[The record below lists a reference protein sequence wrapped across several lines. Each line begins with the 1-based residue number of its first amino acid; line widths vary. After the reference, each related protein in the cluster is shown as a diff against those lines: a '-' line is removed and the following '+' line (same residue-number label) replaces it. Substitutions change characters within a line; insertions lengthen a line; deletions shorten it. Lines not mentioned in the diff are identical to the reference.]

1 MKQTNEGANKYHHSM
16 NHALEFFSKAGSL
29 YDTPARKAKR
39 GFYGNE
45 STALELF
52 INSWIVD
59 KALSFALLLWLR
71 DCRGG
76 AGNRSASRSIYKWI
90 AENDPNWLKANLH
103 QLPMVGRWDDCRS
116 LFGTP
121 LETDAAQFWAMAL
134 KSEDN
139 VLAAKWADRRDVPL
153 RRALGFDTNTP
164 GGKELRLFLSA
175 IRKGHIV
182 EHLMCQKQWE
192 NITYDHVPSVAMS
205 RYTKAFKKNDPE
217 RFDAFKNKV
226 KTGEAKVHAEVLF
239 PHDCIRT
246 CKHGDKEMA
255 ELQFNALPNFMEN
268 EGDDERI
275 MVISDTS
282 GSMETEIGGSV
293 TAYDVSVGIALYCS
307 AKMRED
313 SPFHKRFIA
322 FCSESSFKDW
332 RGMSFAEAI
341 HDRRIFDHAVG
352 STRIDTALDLL
363 LETAVRRKI
372 AQDLMPTTLLIVSDM
387 QFHQGSY
394 TDDTEV
400 EACLKEWDQAGYDRP
415 KVVYWNTAGYSGSQ
429 ATENMEHVGMVS
441 GFSPSILKSL
451 LGGTDFSPI
460 SVMLRTL
467 EKYEVHLPDVG
478 VEA

>member
-1 MKQTNEGANKYHHSM
+1 MKRTNEGAKAYEHSM

-29 YDTPARKAKR
+29 YDTRRPKK

-45 STALELF
+45 SSALELF

-59 KALSFALLLWLR
+59 KALSFSLLLWLR

-76 AGNRSASRSIYKWI
+76 AGNRSGARAIYKWI
-90 AENDPNWLKANLH
+90 AENDPEWLKVNLH
-103 QLPMVGRWDDCRS
+103 QLPMVGRWDDLRS
-116 LFGTP
+116 LFGTS
-121 LETDAAQFWAMAL
+121 LESPAAEFWALAL

-139 VLAAKWADRRDVPL
+139 ALAAKWAKRSDVPL
-153 RRALGFDTNTP
+153 RRALGFDRNTP
-164 GGKELRLFLSA
+164 GGKELRQFLA
-175 IRKGHIV
+175 NIRKGKIV
-182 EHLMCQKQWE
+182 EHKMCQKQWE

-205 RYTKAFKKNDPE
+205 RYTKAFSKNDAN
-217 RFDAFKNKV
+217 RFQAFKEQV
-226 KTGEAKVHAEVLF
+226 KSGDKRVHAEVLF

-255 ELQFNALPNFMEN
+255 ELQFNALPNFMEG
-268 EGDDERI
+268 EDADEQV

-282 GSMETEIGGSV
+282 GSMETGVGGSI
-293 TAYDVSVGIALYCS
+293 TAYDVSVGLALYCS

-332 RGMSFAEAI
+332 RGMSFSEAV
-341 HDRRIFDHAVG
+341 HNRKVFDHAVG
-352 STRIDTALDLL
+352 STRIDTALNLL

-372 AQDLMPTTLLIVSDM
+372 PQELMPTTLLIVSDM
-387 QFHQGSY
+387 QFHQGSR

-400 EACLKEWDQAGYDRP
+400 EACLKEWDTAGYNRP
-415 KVVYWNTAGYSGSQ
+415 KVIYWNTAGYSGSQ
-429 ATENMEHVGMVS
+429 ATENMEHVGLVS

-467 EKYEVHLPDVG
+467 EKYEIYLPELG